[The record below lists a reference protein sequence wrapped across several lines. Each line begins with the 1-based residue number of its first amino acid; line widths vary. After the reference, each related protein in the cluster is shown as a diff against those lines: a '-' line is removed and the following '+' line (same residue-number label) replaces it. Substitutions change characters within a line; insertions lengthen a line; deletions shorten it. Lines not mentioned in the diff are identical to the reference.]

1 MIRNLFFVYMLCLLK
16 KIFNGNIRDNL
27 YWEMVLLVLNRVILI
42 FLIKMDF
49 SIIFFCL
56 WDKKI
61 YENIMLCIRYKEFL

>member
-42 FLIKMDF
+42 FLIKTDF

-56 WDKKI
+56 RDKKI